1 MEKII
6 VYSNNKIDKLE
17 TNINQFVEHKF
28 FGIIFNKTINISS
41 EKIKTRILEIIKLL
55 DSTNINSIELK
66 KMIFDGLPDDI
77 PSLRSLTWKIILNY
91 LPLNINEWE
100 NFIDFKRNQY
110 ADYKN
115 KYVTKLELEKLK
127 HEKNKKLIE
136 NKNSFIEILDSGI
149 NNYY

>member
-1 MEKII
+1 MEIII